1 MKRLQFSLER
11 AASIALPPS
20 SILPAVV
27 GGLDPFTGCLLALSA
42 AERKRCASINFDA
55 FVELELS

>member
-1 MKRLQFSLER
+1 VKRLQFSMER

-20 SILPAVV
+20 SFRLSW
-27 GGLDPFTGCLLALSA
+27 GGLDLFTGCLFALPA